1 MPQTRTARNAS
12 MSEPNQGRMELAVC
26 APSGSSPDTPAGRK
40 AGRRRAL
47 VVSARLWVDGV
58 EVMPDTFSFHAVSL
72 HAAVLDALADLHERR
87 R

>member
-1 MPQTRTARNAS
+1 

-26 APSGSSPDTPAGRK
+26 APSGSSPDPPAGRK

>member
-1 MPQTRTARNAS
+1 M
-12 MSEPNQGRMELAVC
+12 
-26 APSGSSPDTPAGRK
+26 
-40 AGRRRAL
+40 
-47 VVSARLWVDGV
+47 SARLWVDGV